1 MPAITLGLA
10 EVEERLRALRRR
22 LNSVTVQHSAYLA
35 SSTVILLL
43 AAVIVVGLRAS
54 AWTFRIATYGSVL
67 LVIVAVAGCITY
79 ARRRWLTLQDTAHLA
94 DARAQLTD
102 RLATLIDLRL
112 RPRPSRL
119 APLLVT
125 QALALGAR
133 WQAPRIVPRRV
144 PRSVFLFL
152 AALLALAA
160 TTVLERRAA
169 LPPPSPS
176 TAKADAGTAAPVRP
190 AGSGPG
196 QRGTG
201 AAVLEQPGTKGGKQ
215 FPGVLLTPGDSPG
228 GAGGA
233 GSGREESSD
242 PSTASA
248 GTNKERSLTDRL
260 QRNLRH
266 HFGADAPKE
275 HSQLASRSGSSSA
288 PEPDNKAKH
297 DPQPR
302 SGNGPNGTGAQDAT
316 SAKASQRAGQSPG
329 GKSGGTGPSRPSTPQ
344 SFQGSSPAAGT
355 GSSPQGLMDPNAP
368 ALAGNQG
375 QTQHFTLAITSLLR
389 PVPQPGK
396 EGKRPSSR
404 PSTRGGAAQ
413 PGASGG
419 ESEAALSDQQ
429 MADDALR
436 KAEIPPEYEDLVRRV
451 YSSRDEP

>member
-22 LNSVTVQHSAYLA
+22 LNSITAQHSAYLA

-54 AWTFRIATYGSVL
+54 ASTFRIATCGSML

-79 ARRRWLTLQDTAHLA
+79 ARRHWLTLRDTAHLA
-94 DARAQLTD
+94 DRQAQLTD
-102 RLATLIDLRL
+102 RLATLVDLRL

-133 WQAPRIVPRRV
+133 WQALRIAPRRI
-144 PRSVFLFL
+144 PRSVFLLL
-152 AALLALAA
+152 ASLLALAA
-160 TTVLERRAA
+160 TIMFERRAA
-169 LPPPSPS
+169 PPPPSPS
-176 TAKADAGTAAPVRP
+176 IAKADAGTVAIAHP
-190 AGSGPG
+190 AGSG
-196 QRGTG
+196 QVRRNTG
-201 AAVLEQPGTKGGKQ
+201 ATAPEQPETRSGKQ
-215 FPGVLLTPGDSPG
+215 FPGMLVAPGDVVG

-233 GSGREESSD
+233 GRGREGSSD

-248 GTNKERSLTDRL
+248 GTKTERSLTDRL
-260 QRNLRH
+260 QQNLRH
-266 HFGADAPKE
+266 GFRAEP
-275 HSQLASRSGSSSA
+275 SQSASRSGSGSA
-288 PEPDNKAKH
+288 PEPRNRAEH

-302 SGNGPNGTGAQDAT
+302 GGNGPNGTGSQDANGT
-316 SAKASQRAGQSPG
+316 KATQRAGQSPG
-329 GKSGGTGPSRPSTPQ
+329 GKSGGTGSSGASTPQ
-344 SFQGSSPAAGT
+344 SLQGSSPAAGT

-368 ALAGNQG
+368 PVTHNQG
-375 QTQHFTLAITSLLR
+375 ETQHFTIAITSLLH
-389 PVPQPGK
+389 PVPQSGK
-396 EGKRPSSR
+396 EGKRPSSH

-413 PGASGG
+413 PGANGG
-419 ESEAALSDQQ
+419 ESEAALSGQQ